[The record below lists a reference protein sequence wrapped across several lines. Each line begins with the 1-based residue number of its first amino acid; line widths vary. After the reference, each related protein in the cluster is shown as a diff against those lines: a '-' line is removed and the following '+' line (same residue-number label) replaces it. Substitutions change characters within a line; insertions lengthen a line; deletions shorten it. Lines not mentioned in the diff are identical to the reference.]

1 MTTNVRVPSDC
12 GRPSGRQLLPR
23 LAGCLLLALFYQS
36 EAAASFVSGPRSIPG
51 IPDEVYPSPGEAG
64 SNNRADTAMELDLA
78 QAVRLALDNDS
89 RIYSSHW
96 QAEAARHAAALAWR
110 GSLPQ
115 VTASSAFGRQR
126 IDYGSGSTIS
136 GSANTRNSGLDVNW
150 TVFEFGAG
158 RHRIAAGKDREAAAT
173 LREARTR
180 DIAIFDVVI
189 AYFDLYRLRHLLTIN
204 QRNRI
209 AHRELT
215 RVVQAR
221 VEEKQAAYVRLKEAV
236 LRLQDIE
243 MEREDLLA
251 QEKDAVESYR
261 LVTGELPA
269 DFLLEPPG
277 PAKLPALRVGDVD
290 DLIVLSEARHPEL
303 ASLRKDIDAQS
314 HEVEVARR
322 QHLPTV
328 SLYGGYHRVHNDL
341 TNAAGPNYTDSQ
353 VGVRVSMPLFGQM
366 VNQGVNNIVAA
377 REGQIG
383 QYSRLLREV
392 QRNIRV
398 SVDTIL
404 SLEARR
410 GQLADNAR
418 SAEELAQLHDRQ
430 FRTQGMGDDAVL
442 AMSNA
447 LHQRFLSEAAHFNAV
462 MRIRLSSYSL
472 QAAIGTLEMEFV
484 DGGEQFTAMTA
495 RANLAMNVPRSSDW
509 YWRIERERYDKLPLA
524 TPKNGLADE
533 PDCHLCGERYP
544 LLQ

>member
-1 MTTNVRVPSDC
+1 
-12 GRPSGRQLLPR
+12 
-23 LAGCLLLALFYQS
+23 
-36 EAAASFVSGPRSIPG
+36 
-51 IPDEVYPSPGEAG
+51 
-64 SNNRADTAMELDLA
+64 MELNLA

-96 QAEAARHAAALAWR
+96 QTEAARHAAALAWR

-115 VTASSAFGRQR
+115 VTASSTFGRQR
-126 IDYGSGSTIS
+126 IDYGGGSTVS
-136 GSANTRNSGLDVNW
+136 GRANTRNSGLDVNW

-158 RHRIAAGKDREAAAT
+158 RHRIAAAKDREASAT

-180 DIAIFDVVI
+180 DIAIFDVAI

-221 VEEKQAAYVRLKEAV
+221 VEQKQAAYVRLKEAV

-243 MEREDLLA
+243 LEREDLLA
-251 QEKDAVESYR
+251 QEKDAAESYR
-261 LVTGELPA
+261 LVVGELPA
-269 DFLLEPPG
+269 DFLLEPAG
-277 PAKLPALRVGDVD
+277 PAKLPVFTVGDID
-290 DLIVLSEARHPEL
+290 HLITLAEACHPEL
-303 ASLRKDIDAQS
+303 ASIRKDIDAQS
-314 HEVEVARR
+314 HDIEVTRR
-322 QHLPTV
+322 QHFPTV
-328 SLYGGYHRVHNDL
+328 SLYGGYHQVHNDL
-341 TNAAGPNYTDSQ
+341 SNAAGPNFTDSQ

-366 VNQGVNNIVAA
+366 VNQQVNNVVAT
-377 REGQIG
+377 REAQIG

-392 QRNIRV
+392 QRNVRV

-410 GQLADNAR
+410 DQLADNAR
-418 SAEELAQLHDRQ
+418 SAKELAQLQDRQ
-430 FRTQGMGDDAVL
+430 FRTQSMGDDAVL

-447 LHQRFLSEAAHFNAV
+447 LHQRFRSEAANFNSV
-462 MRIRLSSYSL
+462 LKSRLTAYSL
-472 QAAIGTLEMEFV
+472 QAAIGALEMEFV
-484 DGGEQFTAMTA
+484 DRGEQFTDLTA
-495 RANLAMNVPRSSDW
+495 RANLAMSVPRSSDW

-533 PDCHLCGERYP
+533 PDCYLCGERYP
-544 LLQ
+544 LLH

>member
-115 VTASSAFGRQR
+115 GTASRAFGRQR

-204 QRNRI
+204 Q
-209 AHRELT
+209 
-215 RVVQAR
+215 
-221 VEEKQAAYVRLKEAV
+221 
-236 LRLQDIE
+236 
-243 MEREDLLA
+243 
-251 QEKDAVESYR
+251 
-261 LVTGELPA
+261 
-269 DFLLEPPG
+269 
-277 PAKLPALRVGDVD
+277 
-290 DLIVLSEARHPEL
+290 
-303 ASLRKDIDAQS
+303 
-314 HEVEVARR
+314 
-322 QHLPTV
+322 
-328 SLYGGYHRVHNDL
+328 
-341 TNAAGPNYTDSQ
+341 
-353 VGVRVSMPLFGQM
+353 
-366 VNQGVNNIVAA
+366 
-377 REGQIG
+377 
-383 QYSRLLREV
+383 
-392 QRNIRV
+392 
-398 SVDTIL
+398 
-404 SLEARR
+404 
-410 GQLADNAR
+410 
-418 SAEELAQLHDRQ
+418 
-430 FRTQGMGDDAVL
+430 
-442 AMSNA
+442 
-447 LHQRFLSEAAHFNAV
+447 
-462 MRIRLSSYSL
+462 
-472 QAAIGTLEMEFV
+472 
-484 DGGEQFTAMTA
+484 
-495 RANLAMNVPRSSDW
+495 
-509 YWRIERERYDKLPLA
+509 
-524 TPKNGLADE
+524 
-533 PDCHLCGERYP
+533 
-544 LLQ
+544 

>member
-1 MTTNVRVPSDC
+1 MTTNVRMLPA
-12 GRPSGRQLLPR
+12 GERRRRRQLLPC

-36 EAAASFVSGPRSIPG
+36 AVAASFVSGPRSIPG

-64 SNNRADTAMELDLA
+64 SSSRADTAMELNLA

-96 QAEAARHAAALAWR
+96 QAEAARHASALAWR

-115 VTASSAFGRQR
+115 VTASSSFGRQS
-126 IDYGSGSTIS
+126 IDFGSAGGSTGRAS
-136 GSANTRNSGLDVNW
+136 TRNSGLDVNW

-158 RHRIAAGKDREAAAT
+158 RHRIAAAKDREASAT
-173 LREARTR
+173 LRHARTR
-180 DIAIFDVVI
+180 DIAIFDVAI

-221 VEEKQAAYVRLKEAV
+221 VEQKQAAYVRLKEAV

-243 MEREDLLA
+243 LEREDLLA

-261 LVTGELPA
+261 LVVGELPA
-269 DFLLEPPG
+269 DFLLEPVG
-277 PAKLPALRVGDVD
+277 PVKLPAITVGNVD
-290 DLIVLSEARHPEL
+290 HLIALAEACHPEL
-303 ASLRKDIDAQS
+303 ASIRKDIDAQS
-314 HEVEVARR
+314 HDIEVARR

-328 SLYGGYHRVHNDL
+328 SLYGGYHRVGNDF
-341 TNAAGPNYTDSQ
+341 TSAGGPNYTDSQ

-366 VNQGVNNIVAA
+366 VNQEVNSVVAA

-392 QRNIRV
+392 ERNVRV

-410 GQLADNAR
+410 EQMADNAR
-418 SAEELAQLHDRQ
+418 SAKELAQLHDQQ
-430 FRTQGMGDDAVL
+430 FRTQDMGDDAVL

-447 LHQRFLSEAAHFNAV
+447 LHQRFRSEAAHFNAV
-462 MRIRLSSYSL
+462 LKGRLSAYSL
-472 QAAIGTLEMEFV
+472 QAAIGALEMEFV
-484 DGGEQFTAMTA
+484 DRGAQFTDLTA

-533 PDCHLCGERYP
+533 PDCYLCGERYP